1 MTFISLP
8 LKGFIVMYDLNEKDL
23 LFETSKYCL
32 DREDGRME
40 IDVLKLIA
48 GDASHGF
55 IAVPSLFIGFAEKA
69 FWGTGD
75 TGNEALRECLSRI
88 KNVDVKTIF
97 PSLKDVK
104 EGL

>member
-1 MTFISLP
+1 
-8 LKGFIVMYDLNEKDL
+8 MYDLNENDL

-48 GDASHGF
+48 GDASHEF
-55 IAVPSLFIGFAEKA
+55 IAVPTLIIGFAEKE

-75 TGNEALRECLSRI
+75 TGIEALKECLSRI
-88 KNVDVKTIF
+88 KNADTKTIF
-97 PSLKDVK
+97 PSLKDVQ